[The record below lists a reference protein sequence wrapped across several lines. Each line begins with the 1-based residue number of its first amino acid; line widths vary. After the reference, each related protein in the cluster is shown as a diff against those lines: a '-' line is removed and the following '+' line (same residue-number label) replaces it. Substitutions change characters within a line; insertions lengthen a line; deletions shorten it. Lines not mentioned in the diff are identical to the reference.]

1 MDIEEFS
8 EKFGDKMA
16 EMKAYLEGGDVRE
29 LMAGLAIE
37 HTEENFRL
45 EGYVDEV
52 LNPWREV
59 KRRDPSSP
67 WYGHSGQTGRPS
79 SERTRAKILHGE
91 TRLKSYQ
98 VREG

>member
-8 EKFGDKMA
+8 EKVSDKMA

-37 HTEENFRL
+37 HFRDSFHR
-45 EGYVDEV
+45 EDFVDKAV
-52 LNPWREV
+52 NPWREV

-67 WYGHSGQTGRPS
+67 WYGHSGQTGRP
-79 SERTRAKILHGE
+79 
-91 TRLKSYQ
+91 
-98 VREG
+98 